1 MRALCYFT
9 ASQERLRQFLLPEQN
24 FQFVSFGSINPD
36 RLILSETAQGVS
48 EENMQSTTLSL
59 WSLLDGR
66 AAGDLVTLTG
76 SGTEPTTPSDFDSLL
91 SKTNATT
98 GRPQDIP
105 STYKLKK
112 KKRKKK

>member
-1 MRALCYFT
+1 
-9 ASQERLRQFLLPEQN
+9 
-24 FQFVSFGSINPD
+24 
-36 RLILSETAQGVS
+36 
-48 EENMQSTTLSL
+48 MQSTTLSL

-91 SKTNATT
+91 SKTNATA

-112 KKRKKK
+112 KKGKKNNVTSTQSQLLSTTGTD